1 MRTRIA
7 SSVRRDEGG
16 APPMFSASRTPR
28 AAIAL
33 SDITNNLVDT
43 KPDLSASKKKVPAGA
58 HQRAPSNKAKPS
70 KAAAATASDAKPV
83 KPVEP
88 VKLLKLEKPEKSS
101 GVDAVAEDDDSLHAS
116 THSSDGDLH
125 EAGHRLDALTTSD
138 NESEED
144 KSPLGSDSGGPE
156 TESDHLQRP
165 LKKASSKRQ
174 RNDTPDDLSDC
185 SEDNLPLTEALSIFS
200 TALATAR
207 SDLHKLIG
215 RVQRKEVDM
224 LRAMQSWYKDNPTT
238 YTDEHLAWWSVLVSH
253 RIAELRSSLRAYTSR
268 ASIDPQRLVEQT
280 DVERGFA
287 DSKREFWLHLSGFA
301 TTLATTLAK
310 KAAQRFYHARYC
322 PNGAFDY
329 SIFLYRTVVSQ
340 FYDADTSPMTTRPK
354 VSTMDSTFQAQ
365 CTTVITTC
373 QPVADFQRLVLC
385 KETGRESLQ
394 MTARQWQNWMVEGT
408 TLRCGRHAKPV
419 VWEAESH
426 VPRCFDGKWN
436 LDEGRRSGLADAE
449 TALAN

>member
-28 AAIAL
+28 TAIAL

-43 KPDLSASKKKVPAGA
+43 KPDLSAGKKKVPAGA
-58 HQRAPSNKAKPS
+58 HQRAPLNKAKPS

-83 KPVEP
+83 KPVKP

-101 GVDAVAEDDDSLHAS
+101 RVDAVAEDDNSLHAS
-116 THSSDGDLH
+116 THSSDGDLMP
-125 EAGHRLDALTTSD
+125 
-138 NESEED
+138 
-144 KSPLGSDSGGPE
+144 SPPATMKAKRTNLPDQ
-156 TESDHLQRP
+156 LQQP

-238 YTDEHLAWWSVLVSH
+238 YTDEHLAWWSVL
-253 RIAELRSSLRAYTSR
+253 
-268 ASIDPQRLVEQT
+268 RLVEQT

-287 DSKREFWLHLSGFA
+287 DNKREFWLHLSGF
-301 TTLATTLAK
+301 ATTLAK

-373 QPVADFQRLVLC
+373 QPVADFQRLVLDLHGVVAGAMADPYSIHIAFAWC
-385 KETGRESLQ
+385 RPFDRRGTRPASSKL
-394 MTARQWQNWMVEGT
+394 ARLRST
-408 TLRCGRHAKPV
+408 TLLHEFARGLRARKPTWAPGGHPMGAMNFTQRCVAIERASRR
-419 VWEAESH
+419 EATN
-426 VPRCFDGKWN
+426 V
-436 LDEGRRSGLADAE
+436 A
-449 TALAN
+449 